1 MAKVDYQALKR
12 GGFMRQV
19 QKDCFSMRLRT
30 VGGKIPAAQ
39 LRKVYEIA
47 EKYGEGYVHLTA
59 RQGIEIPFI
68 KLADVEQVKQE
79 LAEAGMETGACGPR
93 VRTVTACQGQA
104 ICPSGLIDT
113 TGLARELDQ
122 RYFGLE
128 LPHKFKFAV
137 TGCRN
142 NCLKAE
148 ENDLGIKGG
157 MQPFYQADKCTFC
170 GLCAAVCPTKAIQ
183 IDRDNK
189 NLEFAKDKCIQ
200 CGKCVKS
207 CPVDAWQ
214 GESGYLLVFG
224 GTLGNSVAM
233 GKTVIPFVANKGEL
247 FKIIDRTL
255 SFFQEYGQNG
265 ERFRKTLERTGWDE
279 FEKALEEVL
288 Q

>member
-157 MQPFYQADKCTFC
+157 MQPLYQADKCTFC

-255 SFFQEYGQNG
+255 SFFQEYGKNG